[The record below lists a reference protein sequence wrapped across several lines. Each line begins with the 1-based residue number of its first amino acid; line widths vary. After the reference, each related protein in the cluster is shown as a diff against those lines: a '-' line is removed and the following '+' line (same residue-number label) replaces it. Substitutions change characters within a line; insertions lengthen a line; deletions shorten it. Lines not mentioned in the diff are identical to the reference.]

1 MTLSQTIA
9 ASREKFQHLRR
20 DLHRHPELQF
30 KEHRTAEIVA
40 RELESYGYKVTTR
53 IAETGVIATLTQGQ
67 GSRAIAIRADMDALP
82 ITETTNLPY
91 ASTSQGVMHACGH
104 DGHTTTLLAAAK
116 AIAERKNFSGTL
128 HLIFQPAEEDI
139 SGAKRM
145 VDEGVFERFPVD
157 GIFAFHNLPGL
168 PVGQIVVKPG
178 PITARADI
186 VAVTVRG
193 TGGHGALPH
202 LTADPIVAA
211 SGIVM
216 ALQTAVSRNSD
227 PNDVAVVTV
236 GAFNGGILGT
246 IIPDEVKLLI
256 GVRTVTPQGHTRMS
270 TRIPQIIRDQAKSFG
285 CEADVLYGHGIA
297 YPAGFNDATLAAS
310 VRDLA
315 LSMGQLPSDVDL
327 TGPMLFSEDF
337 AFMQEKVKGC
347 YFGIGNG
354 NSRNLHDPGYDFND
368 GLLVKGAEF
377 WTRLVEKELQA
388 T

>member
-1 MTLSQTIA
+1 MTITQTLTD
-9 ASREKFQHLRR
+9 SHEQFRNLRR
-20 DLHRHPELQF
+20 DLHQHPELQF
-30 KEHRTAEIVA
+30 KEHRTSEIVA
-40 RELESYGYKVTTR
+40 RQLASFGYTVTTG
-53 IAETGVIATLTQGQ
+53 IAETGVIATLIVGQ
-67 GSRAIAIRADMDALP
+67 GARAIAIRADMDALP

-91 ASTSQGVMHACGH
+91 ASSTQGVMHACGH

-128 HLIFQPAEEDI
+128 HLVFQPAEEDI

-168 PVGQIVVKPG
+168 PVGQVVVKPG

-211 SGIVM
+211 SSIVM

-246 IIPDEVKLLI
+246 IIPDEVKLII
-256 GVRTVTPQGHTRMS
+256 GVRTVTPQGHARMS
-270 TRIPQIIRDQAKSFG
+270 TRIPQIIRDQARSFG
-285 CEADVLYGHGIA
+285 CEADVLYGDGIA
-297 YPAGFNDATLAAS
+297 YPAGFNDAALVTS
-310 VRDLA
+310 VRELA
-315 LSMGQLPSDVDL
+315 LSLGQSAKDVDL
-327 TGPMLFSEDF
+327 ASPMLFSEDF

-368 GLLVKGAEF
+368 ELLLKGAEF
-377 WTRLVEKELQA
+377 WTRLVEKELA
-388 T
+388 AG